1 MIFPFSRA
9 PLRKE
14 IFMEDVA
21 TVPAQQITTNR
32 ESFESLYER
41 AFPRVAKFI
50 SKMNGSFV
58 DAKDLIH
65 DALVIYYEKRNDGN
79 FEITTTEEAYVLGIV
94 RHLWVRKFKRDIK
107 NISLED
113 VDGNITFNELEDKP
127 NENKLLQLLERTGKK
142 CLELLTAFYYE
153 EKSLREIGKTFSYQS
168 EHSTAVQKYKCL
180 EKMRDTVK
188 EKAMHYEDFLE

>member
-1 MIFPFSRA
+1 
-9 PLRKE
+9 
-14 IFMEDVA
+14 MEDVA

-32 ESFESLYER
+32 ESFESLYQR

-58 DAKDLIH
+58 DAKDLFH

-153 EKSLREIGKTFSYQS
+153 EKSLREIGKTLSYQS

-180 EKMRDTVK
+180 EKMRDTVQ

>member
-1 MIFPFSRA
+1 
-9 PLRKE
+9 
-14 IFMEDVA
+14 MEDVITQSA
-21 TVPAQQITTNR
+21 RHVTTNR
-32 ESFESLYER
+32 ESFEALYER
-41 AFPRVAKFI
+41 AFPRAAKFI
-50 SKMNGSFV
+50 SKMNGSFT
-58 DAKDLIH
+58 DAKDLFQ
-65 DALVIYYEKRNDGN
+65 DALVIYYEKRMDEN

-94 RHLWVRKFKRDIK
+94 KHLWVRKFKHDIK

-113 VDGNITFNELEDKP
+113 VDGNITFSELEDKP

-180 EKMRDTVK
+180 EKMRDTIK
-188 EKAMHYEDFLE
+188 EKAMNYEDFLE